1 MNYAAAQKSAIS
13 RPWPMYLVSLGHGGT
28 HWIQATF
35 YTILPYVAADLGLTY
50 TQIGF
55 LLSLFHLSSAIAN
68 VPSGMIVDVT
78 GRRVLYQALALALGG
93 VALLCFSFSR
103 QYWAFAAAVAVIG
116 AANMLWHPAAISY
129 LSIRYPDRRG
139 LALAMH
145 GLGANLGDALGPMAA
160 GALLLVMSWNGTA
173 AVNALLVILSA
184 GLLFVLLERTK
195 TAGGHEVAAA
205 SFRGYLHGMGTLLKD
220 RAVWA
225 LCSMAAFRTA
235 AQGGLLAFL
244 PLYLAHDMQ
253 VNPFWMGFAMMVL
266 QAGGAAASPVAGLLS
281 DRMGRR
287 PVVLAGLWATTVII
301 FALTFVTNAPLYIA
315 GISMLGFFMYAVRPV
330 IHSWMMDM
338 SPPELGASITSLV
351 FGTQSALTTLVP
363 IVGGYLADRYGLISV
378 FYLLAGMMLIAN
390 VLTLFVPR
398 QLTAVKT
405 A

>member
-1 MNYAAAQKSAIS
+1 MDYAAARKPAFSLS
-13 RPWPMYLVSLGHGGT
+13 WPMYLVSLGHGGT

-35 YTILPYVAADLGLTY
+35 YTILPFVTADLGLSY
-50 TQIGF
+50 TEAGF
-55 LLSLFHLSSAIAN
+55 LLSLFHLSSAAAN

-78 GRRVLYQALALALGG
+78 GRRVLYQTVSLALGG
-93 VALLCFSFSR
+93 VALLSFSVSH
-103 QYWAFAAAVAVIG
+103 QYSALATAVAVIG
-116 AANMLWHPAAISY
+116 AANMMWHPAAISY

-160 GALLLVMSWNGTA
+160 GALLLVMSWNNTA
-173 AVNALLVILSA
+173 AVNASVAILAS

-195 TAGGHEVAAA
+195 TGGSRETSTA
-205 SFRGYLHGMGTLLKD
+205 SFSGYLQGMGTLLRN

-244 PLYLAHDMQ
+244 PLYLAHDMH
-253 VNPFWMGFAMMVL
+253 VNPFWMGFAMMIL
-266 QAGGAAASPVAGLLS
+266 QAGGAVASPVAGLVS
-281 DRMGRR
+281 DRVGRR
-287 PVVLAGLWATTVII
+287 PVVLAGLWATTLII
-301 FALTFVTNAPLYIA
+301 FGLTFVTHAPLYIA
-315 GISMLGFFMYAVRPV
+315 GIALLGFFMYAVRPV

-363 IVGGYLADRYGLISV
+363 IAGGFLADRFGLASV
-378 FYLLAGMMLIAN
+378 FYFLAGVMLIAN
-390 VLTLFVPR
+390 VLTFLVPR
-398 QLTAVKT
+398 EVTAAK
-405 A
+405 AA